1 MNSVDINS
9 TINSLNSIEEEVS
22 RALTCSLNEIK
33 FNPLEEKEI
42 IELWTKHISHISDFL
57 FLECERTGNKNVY
70 KKLVKNFIFK
80 KSKF

>member
-9 TINSLNSIEEEVS
+9 TINSLNCIEEEIS

-33 FNPLEEKEI
+33 VNPLEEKKV

-70 KKLVKNFIFK
+70 KTLMKNIIFK